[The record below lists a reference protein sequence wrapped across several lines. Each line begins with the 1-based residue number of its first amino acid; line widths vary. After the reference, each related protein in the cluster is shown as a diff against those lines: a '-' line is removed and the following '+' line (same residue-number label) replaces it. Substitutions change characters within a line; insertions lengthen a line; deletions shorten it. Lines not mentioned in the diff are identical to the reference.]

1 MSKNNLVWMSVDEA
15 YGRPVSGGYAPDPL
29 CIACRQGISGM
40 YSQDQP
46 GEVVPASQR
55 QEQAEE
61 TNAGGSRPIIWDH
74 APSEPIEKIQPV
86 TIGYKMPAEWQQVN
100 TREHERVGR

>member
-1 MSKNNLVWMSVDEA
+1 MSKGSSTIWMSVDEA
-15 YGRPVSGGYAPDPL
+15 YGREVSGGYAPDPL

-46 GEVVPASQR
+46 GEVIPAEQ
-55 QEQAEE
+55 QQDQAEQ

-74 APSEPIEKIQPV
+74 APSDPIEHVQIIHTRHNV
-86 TIGYKMPAEWQQVN
+86 TEEFQRIHQKEWA
-100 TREHERVGR
+100 GR